1 MGYYIHEIFTS
12 GTDEATGVQSDYDY
26 LKDLMDAAIDAAN
39 DGDAAALDQLRNE
52 ATLYNAQ
59 DGSLLISEEEFDAWV
74 SSTFMPDYDFEG
86 NERLDQHFAD
96 KTTLKEIR
104 EQSYES
110 MRDEQ
115 DKNQDGYD
123 DRVQEIEEA
132 FVSGVDGLGEAI
144 LQEMYDAAA
153 AKQDIPALDL
163 SPERAQAT
171 LSDRARW
178 GEQCFLVNH
187 IEELANLK
195 KAYNRDYSYVDVID
209 GPPTQFMNR
218 LFNRPY
224 SSDFMDIN
232 PDDASEL
239 TPYFR
244 LYKVLYSWEGDD
256 EKGWKT
262 KYEGEVPI
270 IFESMARQDL
280 YDYDVGKP
288 RSNAPA

>member
-132 FVSGVDGLGEAI
+132 FVSGVDGLGE
-144 LQEMYDAAA
+144 
-153 AKQDIPALDL
+153 
-163 SPERAQAT
+163 
-171 LSDRARW
+171 
-178 GEQCFLVNH
+178 
-187 IEELANLK
+187 
-195 KAYNRDYSYVDVID
+195 
-209 GPPTQFMNR
+209 
-218 LFNRPY
+218 
-224 SSDFMDIN
+224 
-232 PDDASEL
+232 
-239 TPYFR
+239 
-244 LYKVLYSWEGDD
+244 
-256 EKGWKT
+256 
-262 KYEGEVPI
+262 
-270 IFESMARQDL
+270 
-280 YDYDVGKP
+280 
-288 RSNAPA
+288 